1 MQAAPIPPLALPNA
15 IPHNK
20 HTRTIPD
27 NVNPFN
33 SSRASRNLIIIKVLS
48 IHNKKSAIFK
58 TILNTKNFGLEIIVH
73 GPRTG
78 SDLIV
83 KNEVFWC
90 FKKIKMIFKYIK
102 VLLYLTIY
110 E

>member
-15 IPHNK
+15 TPHNK

-27 NVNPFN
+27 NVNPFK
-33 SSRASRNLIIIKVLS
+33 SCHASRNLMIIKVLN
-48 IHNKKSAIFK
+48 IHNKKSKIFK

-78 SDLIV
+78 SNLIV
-83 KNEVFWC
+83 KNGVFGC
-90 FKKIKMIFKYIK
+90 FKKTKNDF
-102 VLLYLTIY
+102 
-110 E
+110 